1 MNFSNLL
8 RRVLILLLNLL
19 SCVHKGV
26 VNDDVAG
33 DKMTTVNDENL
44 NSIVLP
50 RILKLMNIFLKKPL
64 PLSMLLKKILRLLL
78 SLNSSDMGRLMLMLR

>member
-50 RILKLMNIFLKKPL
+50 DMDLETNEHISKETPPSINVVEEDSTTFAKPQF
-64 PLSMLLKKILRLLL
+64 K
-78 SLNSSDMGRLMLMLR
+78 